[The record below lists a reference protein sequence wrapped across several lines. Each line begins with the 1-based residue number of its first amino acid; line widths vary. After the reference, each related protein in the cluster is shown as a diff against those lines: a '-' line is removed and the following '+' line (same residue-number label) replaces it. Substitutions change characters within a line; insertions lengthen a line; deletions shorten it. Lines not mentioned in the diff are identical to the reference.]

1 MQNSWWQELERELE
15 QQFESFLGD
24 HPGQQELLEQEEW
37 REQQRRRQQRL
48 AQIEQQA
55 QHLRQ
60 QLLTLSGEIK
70 AWHQRVE
77 RAHQAKAHE
86 LASKA
91 SSHLDGLM
99 AQGRAQWQSLAA
111 LGAEDQQLRAEFSR
125 AASQAPQQSSHP
137 HTKQAEN
144 DLESA
149 WSRFE
154 AEQELEQLRRQQQ

>member
-48 AQIEQQA
+48 AQIEQHA

-77 RAHQAKAHE
+77 RARQAKAHE

-125 AASQAPQQSSHP
+125 AAAQAPQPNNSKP
-137 HTKQAEN
+137 KQAEN

-154 AEQELEQLRRQQQ
+154 AEQELEQLRRQQRQ

>member
-1 MQNSWWQELERELE
+1 MQKSWWQELERELE
-15 QQFESFLGD
+15 HQFDSFLGD

-48 AQIEQQA
+48 LEIEQQA
-55 QHLRQ
+55 QRLRQ

-77 RAHQAKAHE
+77 RARQAQAHD
-86 LASKA
+86 LADQA
-91 SSHLDGLM
+91 SAHLDGLM
-99 AQGRAQWQSLAA
+99 AQGRAQWQTLAA
-111 LGAEDQQLRAEFSR
+111 LGAEDQQLRAESSR
-125 AASQAPQQSSHP
+125 AAAQAPQRPPRQQQP
-137 HTKQAEN
+137 ATN

-154 AEQELEQLRRQQQ
+154 AEQELEQLRRQQKE